1 MRGIVIAKMLV
12 LTLWGLY
19 LAIGLT
25 QGAGSDERRA
35 SGSTLSSRHATLSS
49 RCLSP
54 GSIHPRTP
62 ELAEMWIPATL
73 GLRRGQASAGMT
85 SAPDVFA
92 APRRSKGL

>member
-19 LAIGLT
+19 LALGLT
-25 QGAGSDERRA
+25 HGAGSDERRA

-54 GSIHPRTP
+54 GSIHPRTL
-62 ELAEMWIPATL
+62 EHAEMWIPAT
-73 GLRRGQASAGMT
+73 SAGMT
-85 SAPDVFA
+85 SAPDVFV
-92 APRRSKGL
+92 APRKSKGL

>member
-35 SGSTLSSRHATLSS
+35 SSEMLTLAS
-49 RCLSP
+49 RCHP
-54 GSIHPRTP
+54 GACHRDPSDR
-62 ELAEMWIPATL
+62 A
-73 GLRRGQASAGMT
+73 
-85 SAPDVFA
+85 
-92 APRRSKGL
+92 RRSWLRCGSRQPSAFAEGRQVPG